1 LPEAGDCNSLSKRKL
16 SRKEIMTSTS
26 KARSLCGWKRLQ
38 CAGAI
43 ALFVGIGMAATPLAR
58 AESKYGPGVTD
69 KEIKLGQ
76 TAPYSGPA
84 SAFSTTA
91 RVENDYLKMVN
102 AAGGIGGRQIN
113 MISLDDGYSP
123 PKTIEQ
129 TRKLVEGEEVLAIVG
144 TVGTLANVTITKY
157 LNSKKV
163 PHLFGTSGSAKLND
177 PVHYPWTVPFFASQD
192 VEGRTYARY
201 ILQAKPDA
209 KIAILYQNDDYGRGY
224 LDAFK
229 AELGDKA
236 SKMVVKEEPYDVT
249 FPTIDSQIV
258 SLKASGADVFF
269 HATTPKFA
277 AQAIRKTSEIG
288 WKPLQIIPT
297 AVAQISNVLQPA
309 GLGASTGVLT
319 AIWRKEPSDPRWA
332 DDPEITDYRA
342 FMKQWAPGEPV
353 EDGFSMNG
361 YVTGKMIVE
370 ILKSCG
376 DDLTRENLMKQ
387 AITVNDLHLPLFLAG
402 INLNISKDDRV
413 AWRSS
418 RIAKFDGKGWEFI
431 SDLMTIPPS
440 VR

>member
-1 LPEAGDCNSLSKRKL
+1 
-16 SRKEIMTSTS
+16 MTSIS
-26 KARSLCGWKRLQ
+26 KKARSLCEWRRLQ
-38 CAGAI
+38 YAGAI
-43 ALFVGIGMAATPLAR
+43 ALFVGMGIAATPLAQ
-58 AESKYGPGVTD
+58 AEPKYGPGVTD

-91 RVENDYLKMVN
+91 RVENAYLKMIN

-144 TVGTLANVTITKY
+144 TVGTLANVTIAKY
-157 LNSKKV
+157 VNSRKV
-163 PHLFGTSGSAKLND
+163 PHLFGTTGSDKLND
-177 PVHYPWTVPFFASQD
+177 PVRYPWTVPFFASQD

-201 ILQAKPDA
+201 ILQTKPDA
-209 KIAILYQNDDYGRGY
+209 KIAVLYQNDDFGRGY

-229 AELGDKA
+229 AELGEKA
-236 SKMVVKEEPYDVT
+236 SKMIVKEEPYDVT
-249 FPTIDSQIV
+249 VPTIDSQIV
-258 SLKASGADVFF
+258 SLKASGADVFLQ
-269 HATTPKFA
+269 ATTPKFA
-277 AQAIRKTSEIG
+277 AQAIRKTYEIG

-309 GLGASTGVLT
+309 GMEASIGVLT
-319 AIWRKEPSDPRWA
+319 AIWRKEPSDPKWEN
-332 DDPEITDYRA
+332 DPEMKDYRA

-387 AITVNDLHLPLFLAG
+387 ATSVKDLHLPLFLAG
-402 INLNISKDDRV
+402 INLNISQDDRV

>member
-1 LPEAGDCNSLSKRKL
+1 
-16 SRKEIMTSTS
+16 
-26 KARSLCGWKRLQ
+26 
-38 CAGAI
+38 
-43 ALFVGIGMAATPLAR
+43 
-58 AESKYGPGVTD
+58 
-69 KEIKLGQ
+69 
-76 TAPYSGPA
+76 
-84 SAFSTTA
+84 
-91 RVENDYLKMVN
+91 
-102 AAGGIGGRQIN
+102 
-113 MISLDDGYSP
+113 
-123 PKTIEQ
+123 
-129 TRKLVEGEEVLAIVG
+129 
-144 TVGTLANVTITKY
+144 
-157 LNSKKV
+157 
-163 PHLFGTSGSAKLND
+163 
-177 PVHYPWTVPFFASQD
+177 
-192 VEGRTYARY
+192 
-201 ILQAKPDA
+201 
-209 KIAILYQNDDYGRGY
+209 
-224 LDAFK
+224 
-229 AELGDKA
+229 
-236 SKMVVKEEPYDVT
+236 
-249 FPTIDSQIV
+249 
-258 SLKASGADVFF
+258 
-269 HATTPKFA
+269 
-277 AQAIRKTSEIG
+277 
-288 WKPLQIIPT
+288 
-297 AVAQISNVLQPA
+297 VAQISNVLQPA